1 MVELEILNEYR
12 FYKLQAQFPQK
23 CYKTVENIYSKVD
36 NILSVQKICLGLLRL
51 HMVDNSINM
60 ICPHVGCNTQYDIIR
75 VCNVCGLETT
85 FEDVTC
91 DTCEPRV
98 INIATWQVSIQ
109 EALKTIKK
117 VNRAFKKDLIDEKE
131 WKSVL
136 QINTDEIKI
145 CEENLEKE
153 EILPQSTN

>member
-12 FYKLQAQFPQK
+12 FYKLEARFPQK
-23 CYKTVENIYSKVD
+23 CINYVDDIYSKFTAGD
-36 NILSVQKICLGLLRL
+36 TILRMCGGFLRL

-153 EILPQSTN
+153 EILPQSTV